1 MIYSSLLAPSCLRM
15 YSRNVNWLLPFSSS
29 LSSLEEKEE
38 EPDFDLISIVKG
50 NIG

>member
-15 YSRNVNWLLPFSSS
+15 YSRNVNWLLPLSSS

-38 EPDFDLISIVKG
+38 PDFDFITIVKG